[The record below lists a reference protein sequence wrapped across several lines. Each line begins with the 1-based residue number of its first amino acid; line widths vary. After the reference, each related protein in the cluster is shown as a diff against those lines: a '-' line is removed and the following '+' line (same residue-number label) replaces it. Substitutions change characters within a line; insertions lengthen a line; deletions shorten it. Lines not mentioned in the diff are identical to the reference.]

1 MRRNLQPGEQQL
13 LSLGNI
19 QLTNARVLWSAEHGG
34 RGRSVALQLARVDA
48 SGFTFVHK
56 PVWIVVAVL
65 LALMGV
71 GAVSERSAGFGTL
84 CWVAAGVSVLAYLWS
99 RRFEV
104 RVSAGDAAIAVGFG
118 GSRKAAP
125 QVTGFLDQV
134 DAAAWTARVI
144 EARGQLPV
152 RPAAADPC
160 APPGGGH
167 SSAP

>member
-1 MRRNLQPGEQQL
+1 MRRSLQAGEQQL

-19 QLTNARVLWSAEHGG
+19 QLTNARVLWAAQSGG
-34 RGRSVALQLARVDA
+34 GGHSVALQLSRVDG

-56 PVWIVVAVL
+56 PLFAVL
-65 LALMGV
+65 AVLFGISGFWSVTDGASGIGV
-71 GAVSERSAGFGTL
+71 SLGVCGAVAL
-84 CWVAAGVSVLAYLWS
+84 LAYLAS

-104 RVSAGDAAIAVGFG
+104 RISAGEVTVAVGFG

-125 QVTGFLDQV
+125 RVTAFLDQV

-152 RPAAADPC
+152 RLADVQ
-160 APPGGGH
+160 APP
-167 SSAP
+167 P